1 MTRSPRSPRSAPM
14 GILTLA
20 VTVLVIAAAGFAA
33 AQRTPPKVYAEFD
46 GDPMYTVLEPDA
58 IPAIRDPLFVTGPAA
73 AAQMKPDEPVIGV
86 VVDGEAHAYSTW
98 QLDAHEIVND
108 VIEGTA
114 IAATW

>member
-1 MTRSPRSPRSAPM
+1 M

-20 VTVLVIAAAGFAA
+20 VTMSVIAAAGFAS
-33 AQRTPPKVYAEFD
+33 AQRTPPKVHGEFD
-46 GDPMYTVLEPDA
+46 GEPMYTVLPPDA
-58 IPAIRDPLFVTGPAA
+58 IPAIREPEFVSGAA
-73 AAQMKPDEPVIGV
+73 AKAQMAPDEPVIGV
-86 VVDGEAHAYSTW
+86 VIGGTARAYSAW